1 LDAVREKVFPCIE
14 THFVK
19 EKSLLKRALFRE
31 VIRQACVR
39 RGKATAELISFVI
52 EAGIENVR
60 ITKSLA
66 DLKCYVHPTTMKSIE
81 KYCERKHRNNEE
93 KMLNAMVSSYKGR
106 VRVGEIGGEKTA
118 ELISFVR
125 EVGIGNVRDAKL
137 LDLENC
143 VHETTMKSMEK
154 FCENVHGGNE
164 EKMLNAMVSIY
175 EGRVRGR
182 EIGGG
187 STVGGETTSKLNNFI
202 TETGIENVR
211 VSKSLADLKC
221 YVHPTTMDSMVNHC
235 EDVHKRDEEMMMKA
249 MDSVQSRGKK
259 AADIRWMQE

>member
-1 LDAVREKVFPCIE
+1 MDAVREKVFPCIE

-93 KMLNAMVSSYKGR
+93 KMLNAMV
-106 VRVGEIGGEKTA
+106 
-118 ELISFVR
+118 L
-125 EVGIGNVRDAKL
+125 
-137 LDLENC
+137 
-143 VHETTMKSMEK
+143 
-154 FCENVHGGNE
+154 
-164 EKMLNAMVSIY
+164 IY
-175 EGRVRGR
+175 EGRVSGGK
-182 EIGGG
+182 IGGANTAKLL
-187 STVGGETTSKLNNFI
+187 SFVMEVGINNVKVAKFLEDLEGNVWSFVLMSI
-202 TETGIENVR
+202 TMTKGR
-211 VSKSLADLKC
+211 C
-221 YVHPTTMDSMVNHC
+221 
-235 EDVHKRDEEMMMKA
+235 
-249 MDSVQSRGKK
+249 
-259 AADIRWMQE
+259 